1 MSREV
6 SHATPSSLTYF
17 LTCSR
22 TILLQPVYQG
32 VRRHR
37 RRAVQLYLLWPAIL
51 TKACDA
57 IHDELQDMLRQGQL
71 GVSTQAQLYLL
82 WPHPLWLDSLWLYSL
97 WHTYYGYTHYGVSTQ
112 AQLLCLATLLA
123 AYLLT
128 HLPTYFGYLIKLQV
142 RLLQSIKE
150 RHAALAK
157 LL

>member
-1 MSREV
+1 
-6 SHATPSSLTYF
+6 
-17 LTCSR
+17 
-22 TILLQPVYQG
+22 
-32 VRRHR
+32 
-37 RRAVQLYLLWPAIL
+37 
-51 TKACDA
+51 
-57 IHDELQDMLRQGQL
+57 MLRQGHL